1 MASATRF
8 LLASFVSLLVLE
20 GCGSPRVARPPAGP
34 VTLVDFL
41 QTYNA
46 YATGQLYLKRGQH
59 EEALVEYKQSL
70 HQFTRLD
77 NAART
82 VLRDEYGLTQEQVER
97 ELAIA
102 SALAQQEATAKGDNA
117 ALEKFREQVL
127 AGFYPYGRG
136 TPTVSDIHSGTQ
148 IAQGNWQMAQD
159 LLPREILAAVVS
171 GHFAITLQA
180 TTDLPPSDEY
190 VVATMG
196 GNNVQL
202 SADGELIAYAAG
214 RPFPTL
220 EANDAQAGLKA
231 AWNLRYRDAGD
242 RVEQW
247 SDTMVFDSQNRKQY
261 GFSSY
266 YARACGMYRAKQ
278 QDNVPEWEQSG
289 VVCKEFSHIFALPTA
304 TQTSHPFGR
313 ANPGEPA
320 LALRYRYAN
329 DHRPVS
335 QWILSPAG
343 RKVQTQAYN
352 PEASALGAAAIV
364 EDVIGGQIVTH
375 TWKLLAT
382 TLALVPGFIQNQQVL
397 FGGFNGGYPLDPWEL
412 RHVYV
417 LEMTPRS
424 PHHPYRRKVLYV
436 DQQTFVPFYGIIF
449 GTDNT
454 HWRTIFFVYGQPQF
468 QPEGKDIQVPILLGQ
483 SWVDYQTRYAT
494 IALVNK
500 VVYNHALS
508 PDLFTLS
515 SLMRHGK

>member
-20 GCGSPRVARPPAGP
+20 GCGSPRVARPPTGP
-34 VTLVDFL
+34 VTLMDFL

-148 IAQGNWQMAQD
+148 IAQGDWQMAQD

-171 GHFAITLQA
+171 GHFAISLQA

-202 SADGELIAYAAG
+202 SANGELIAYAAG

-231 AWNLRYRDAGD
+231 GWNLRYAMPETVWSSGAIRRCSIVKTASSMAS
-242 RVEQW
+242 RRIMHVPVECIALSSKTTFRSGNKVGSSVKSFPIFLRFLPQ
-247 SDTMVFDSQNRKQY
+247 RKPLTLSAEPILENQL
-261 GFSSY
+261 SL
-266 YARACGMYRAKQ
+266 YAIAM
-278 QDNVPEWEQSG
+278 
-289 VVCKEFSHIFALPTA
+289 
-304 TQTSHPFGR
+304 
-313 ANPGEPA
+313 
-320 LALRYRYAN
+320 
-329 DHRPVS
+329 
-335 QWILSPAG
+335 
-343 RKVQTQAYN
+343 
-352 PEASALGAAAIV
+352 
-364 EDVIGGQIVTH
+364 
-375 TWKLLAT
+375 
-382 TLALVPGFIQNQQVL
+382 
-397 FGGFNGGYPLDPWEL
+397 
-412 RHVYV
+412 
-417 LEMTPRS
+417 
-424 PHHPYRRKVLYV
+424 
-436 DQQTFVPFYGIIF
+436 
-449 GTDNT
+449 
-454 HWRTIFFVYGQPQF
+454 RTII
-468 QPEGKDIQVPILLGQ
+468 D
-483 SWVDYQTRYAT
+483 R
-494 IALVNK
+494 
-500 VVYNHALS
+500 
-508 PDLFTLS
+508 
-515 SLMRHGK
+515 